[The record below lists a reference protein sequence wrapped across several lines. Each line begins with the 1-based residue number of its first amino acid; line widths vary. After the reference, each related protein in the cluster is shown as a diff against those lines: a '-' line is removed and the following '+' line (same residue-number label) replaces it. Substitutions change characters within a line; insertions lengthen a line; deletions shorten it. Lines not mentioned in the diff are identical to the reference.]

1 MLVMAAMFFAV
12 STGHGVIPVPE
23 IDMTVGAGESFLR
36 GALGGGAVG
45 GAVGAVF
52 ALIAMA
58 RRSHPTWND
67 DTIDN

>member
-1 MLVMAAMFFAV
+1 MAAMIFAV

-45 GAVGAVF
+45 GAMGAVF